1 MFSPSVLIPL
11 SCLKKKQQQQN
22 LKILNYVWIVKKA
35 SVIHL
40 RLNTTF
46 QENADDIHA
55 LHLLSPRRSSH
66 TGTPCTGIGL

>member
-11 SCLKKKQQQQN
+11 SCLKKKN
-22 LKILNYVWIVKKA
+22 KKHLKILNYVWIVKKT

-46 QENADDIHA
+46 EENADDIHA
-55 LHLLSPRRSSH
+55 VHLLGPRRSSH